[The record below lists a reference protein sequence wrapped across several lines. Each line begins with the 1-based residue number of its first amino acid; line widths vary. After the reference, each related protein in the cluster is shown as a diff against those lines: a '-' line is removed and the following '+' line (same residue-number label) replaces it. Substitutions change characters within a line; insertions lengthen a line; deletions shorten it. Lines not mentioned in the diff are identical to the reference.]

1 MLGRARR
8 KKAPDM
14 PGLWKVEGSAGF
26 GGQSCLTIVFC
37 NHPDPIQRLV
47 QIVKL
52 ASVLTKNAF
61 MRDAIDCAH
70 NFP

>member
-1 MLGRARR
+1 
-8 KKAPDM
+8 
-14 PGLWKVEGSAGF
+14 
-26 GGQSCLTIVFC
+26 
-37 NHPDPIQRLV
+37 V